1 MTVTVVLAKSRALL
15 SKSSSACISSGLRLT
30 SGIGTADLSSN
41 DTAKDPVAFREALL
55 EDQEKLKDIERDEAL
70 AKALLGE
77 DTGAMQEAL
86 KKLVAIVRASNAR
99 GRSGTD

>member
-1 MTVTVVLAKSRALL
+1 M
-15 SKSSSACISSGLRLT
+15 
-30 SGIGTADLSSN
+30 
-41 DTAKDPVAFREALL
+41 AFREALL

-86 KKLVAIVRASNAR
+86 KKLVAIVRDSDAR

>member
-1 MTVTVVLAKSRALL
+1 
-15 SKSSSACISSGLRLT
+15 
-30 SGIGTADLSSN
+30 
-41 DTAKDPVAFREALL
+41 VAFREALL

-86 KKLVAIVRASNAR
+86 KKLVAIVRDSDAR

>member
-1 MTVTVVLAKSRALL
+1 M
-15 SKSSSACISSGLRLT
+15 
-30 SGIGTADLSSN
+30 
-41 DTAKDPVAFREALL
+41 AFREALL
-55 EDQEKLKDIERDEAL
+55 EDREKLKDIERDEAL

-86 KKLVAIVRASNAR
+86 KKLVAIVRDSDAR

>member
-1 MTVTVVLAKSRALL
+1 M
-15 SKSSSACISSGLRLT
+15 
-30 SGIGTADLSSN
+30 
-41 DTAKDPVAFREALL
+41 AFREALL

-86 KKLVAIVRASNAR
+86 KKLVAIVRESDAR

>member
-1 MTVTVVLAKSRALL
+1 MASERAREEGE
-15 SKSSSACISSGLRLT
+15 KPRYGLGEGPYALNE
-30 SGIGTADLSSN
+30 D

-86 KKLVAIVRASNAR
+86 KKLVAIVRDSDAR